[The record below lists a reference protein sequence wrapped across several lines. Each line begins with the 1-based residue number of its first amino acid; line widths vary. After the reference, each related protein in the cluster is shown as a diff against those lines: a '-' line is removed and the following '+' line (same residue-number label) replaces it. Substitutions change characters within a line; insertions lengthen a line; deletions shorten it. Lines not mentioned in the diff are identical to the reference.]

1 MNKEIMFLKRG
12 DIGRQIL
19 QFIKGEGY
27 TKSSFAKM
35 IDLSRPTLNKI
46 IEGDIPSETTFETH
60 INKILQSLS
69 ITLDELINYKNPY
82 EVDTITVA
90 YSNNSPKDYVRS
102 VSAINTLDILDSV
115 LDLYEIYYK

>member
-1 MNKEIMFLKRG
+1 MNKERLFLKRG
-12 DIGRQIL
+12 DIGKQIL

-60 INKILQSLS
+60 INKILQSLNL
-69 ITLDELINYKNPY
+69 TLD
-82 EVDTITVA
+82 
-90 YSNNSPKDYVRS
+90 
-102 VSAINTLDILDSV
+102 
-115 LDLYEIYYK
+115 

>member
-1 MNKEIMFLKRG
+1 MNKERMFLKRG
-12 DIGRQIL
+12 DIGKQIL

-69 ITLDELINYKNPY
+69 LTLDELINYKNPY
-82 EVDTITVA
+82 DVETIKVA

-102 VSAINTLDILDSV
+102 ESAINTLDILDNV